1 MINELRARIVYHGAI
16 VLFVGLL
23 CGFAAVTELT
33 NEQAR
38 LWRSAHLGLVVTGIW
53 LFATASI
60 LSALVLNRR
69 ETSVLFSSLL
79 ATAYGFMTAVIIEA
93 VIGARA
99 VQPTGS
105 PANMIAFAGNVL
117 GVMGALV
124 ATLLTLGGA
133 RAARKKDAG

>member
-23 CGFAAVTELT
+23 CGFAAVAELSS
-33 NEQAR
+33 EQVR

-60 LSALVLNRR
+60 LPALVLGRR
-69 ETSVLFSSLL
+69 ETSVLFWSLL

-93 VIGARA
+93 GK
-99 VQPTGS
+99 P
-105 PANMIAFAGNVL
+105 L
-117 GVMGALV
+117 G
-124 ATLLTLGGA
+124 
-133 RAARKKDAG
+133 